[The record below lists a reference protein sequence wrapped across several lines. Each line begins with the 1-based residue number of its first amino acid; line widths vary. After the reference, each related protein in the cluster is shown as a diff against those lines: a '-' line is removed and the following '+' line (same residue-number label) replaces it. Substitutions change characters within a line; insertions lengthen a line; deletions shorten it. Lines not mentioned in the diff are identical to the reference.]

1 MKIGITYD
9 IKEQYGF
16 TSLDLNFTDFLNAE
30 DVTFAKHT
38 LEKCGHEIVLLG
50 NAEQMI
56 RKLNQNIS
64 VDLVFNLAWGYR
76 GRNREGLIP
85 AILEGYGIAHTGTD
99 SFGCS
104 LCLDKIQS
112 KLIAGFLGIPT
123 PKFFCVSRDTWEQY
137 KNNSPLPFPL
147 VMKPSSEG
155 TGMGVTLVSTNSE
168 YRNTLNKLRTLYPD
182 EPILC
187 ETYIKGD
194 EVTVPILENEQGLY
208 AVGVLSILDAQG
220 NPIILYDA
228 NIKTSHT
235 YQKRLSTLPEE
246 VNETVEKY
254 SCRLYS
260 FLQGQGYGRADFRIA
275 EDGTPYF
282 LEMAPLPLLAPHSS
296 FNLCTSLKGM
306 SNEAVFQQIIQ
317 SACRKYKIGRY

>member
-16 TSLDLNFTDFLNAE
+16 TSLDLNFTDFLNVA
-30 DVTFAKHT
+30 DVSYAKEE
-38 LEKCGHEIVLLG
+38 LEIWGHEVFLLG
-50 NAEQMI
+50 NAQQMI
-56 RKLNQNIS
+56 HNLNQNIS

-99 SFGCS
+99 SYGCS
-104 LCLDKIQS
+104 LCLDKIQT
-112 KLIAGFLGIPT
+112 KLIANFLKIPT
-123 PKFFCVSRDTWEQY
+123 PNFFCVTKDTWNQF
-137 KNNSPLPFPL
+137 KDASPLPFPI

-155 TGMGVTLVSTNSE
+155 TGMGVTLISSDAE
-168 YRNTLNKLRTLYPD
+168 YRRTLDRLRLLYPD

-194 EVTVPILENEQGLY
+194 EVTVPMLENEQGLY
-208 AVGVLSILDAQG
+208 AVGALSILDAKG
-220 NPIILYDA
+220 KPIELYDA

-235 YQKRLSTLPEE
+235 YQKRLSTLPRE
-246 VNETVEKY
+246 VNEAVESY
-254 SCRLYS
+254 SCRLYA

-282 LEMAPLPLLAPHSS
+282 LEMAPLPLLAPYSS

-306 SNEAVFQQIIQ
+306 SNEEVFQQIIQ
-317 SACRKYKIGRY
+317 AACRRYKIVSG

>member
-30 DVTFAKHT
+30 DVTFAKNT
-38 LEKCGHEIVLLG
+38 LEKCGHEVVLLG

-56 RKLNQNIS
+56 QKLNQNIS

-85 AILEGYGIAHTGTD
+85 AILEGYGIAYTGSD

-104 LCLDKIQS
+104 LCLDKIQA
-112 KLIAGFLGIPT
+112 KLIAGYLGIPT
-123 PKFFCVSRDTWEQY
+123 PNFFCVSKDTWEQY
-137 KNNSPLPFPL
+137 ESNSPLPFPL

-155 TGMGVTLVSTNSE
+155 TGMGVTLVTTDLE
-168 YRNTLNKLRTLYPD
+168 YCRTLKKLHSLYPD

-194 EVTVPILENEQGLY
+194 EVTVPILENKQGLY

-220 NPIILYDA
+220 MPIRLYDA

-235 YQKRLSTLPEE
+235 YQKRLSTLPKE
-246 VNETVEKY
+246 VNEAVKKY
-254 SCRLYS
+254 SCKLYS
-260 FLQGQGYGRADFRIA
+260 FLQGRGYGRADFRIA

-282 LEMAPLPLLAPHSS
+282 LEMAPLPLLAPYSS

-306 SNEAVFQQIIQ
+306 TNEEVFQQIIQ
-317 SACRKYKIGRY
+317 AACRKYKIGSH

>member
-1 MKIGITYD
+1 MKIGITYN

-30 DVTFAKHT
+30 DVTFAKET
-38 LEKCGHEIVLLG
+38 LEKCGHEVVLLG
-50 NAEQMI
+50 NAQQMI
-56 RKLNQNIS
+56 RNLNQNVS
-64 VDLVFNLAWGYR
+64 VDLVFNLAWGHR

-104 LCLDKIQS
+104 LCLDKIQT
-112 KLIAGFLGIPT
+112 KLIASFLGIPT
-123 PKFFCVSRDTWEQY
+123 PNFFCVTKNTWDQY
-137 KNNSPLPFPL
+137 KAASPLPFPI

-155 TGMGVTLVSTNSE
+155 TGMGVTLVSSDLE
-168 YRNTLNKLRTLYPD
+168 YRNTLNRLCLLYPE

-194 EVTVPILENEQGLY
+194 EVTVPILENVQGLY

-220 NPIILYDA
+220 KPIELYDA

-235 YQKRLSTLPEE
+235 YQKRLSTLPRK
-246 VNETVEKY
+246 VNEAVEAY

-282 LEMAPLPLLAPHSS
+282 LEMAPLPLLAPYSS
-296 FNLCTSLKGM
+296 FNLCASLKNM
-306 SNEAVFQQIIQ
+306 TNEEVFQQIIQ
-317 SACRKYKIGRY
+317 AACRKYKIVND

>member
-16 TSLDLNFTDFLNAE
+16 TSLDMNFTDFLNAE
-30 DVTFAKHT
+30 DVTFAKNT
-38 LEKCGHEIVLLG
+38 LENCGYEVILLG

-64 VDLVFNLAWGYR
+64 IDLVFNLAWGYR

-104 LCLDKIQS
+104 LCLDKIQT
-112 KLIAGFLGIPT
+112 KLIARFLGIPT
-123 PKFFCVSRDTWEQY
+123 PDFFCIPKDGWEQY
-137 KNNSPLPFPL
+137 ANHSLLPFPI

-155 TGMGVTLVSTNSE
+155 TGMGVTLVSTDSE
-168 YRNTLNKLRTLYPD
+168 YYSTVKRLHSLYPD

-194 EVTVPILENEQGLY
+194 EITVPLLENEEGIY
-208 AVGVLSILDAQG
+208 AVGVLSILDEQG
-220 NPIILYDA
+220 KALKLYDA

-235 YQKRLSTLPEE
+235 YQKVLSTLPDKI
-246 VNETVEKY
+246 NETVKKY
-254 SCRLYS
+254 SCKIYS
-260 FLQGQGYGRADFRIA
+260 CLQGQGYGRADFRIS

-282 LEMAPLPLLAPHSS
+282 LEMAPLPLLAPYSS
-296 FNLCTSLKGM
+296 FNRCAVLKGM
-306 SNEAVFQQIIQ
+306 GSEEVFQQIVQ
-317 SACRKYKIGRY
+317 AACRKYKIDSH